1 MTLQYRPSNI
11 CLSDDKISTP
21 QSAASVLQRLIG
33 DEVSEVF
40 IVMLLNTR
48 HRVVS
53 YHVVARG
60 SIDGALYRQIKTEVS
75 RLCTD
80 ARIRPVLVVDEAHHL
95 RADVLEDL
103 RLLTNYQMDAE
114 NRLCLLLL
122 GQTEL
127 RRRLTMAVHEA
138 LAQRVVVRYHLTPL
152 TRDELPAYLTH
163 RLQLAGA
170 TVPLFDATAEQALY
184 QATSGLPRKIN
195 LLAHHT
201 LMAATLAKAKVATAD
216 HLQAALP
223 EVA

>member
-1 MTLQYRPSNI
+1 M
-11 CLSDDKISTP
+11 
-21 QSAASVLQRLIG
+21 
-33 DEVSEVF
+33 
-40 IVMLLNTR
+40 
-48 HRVVS
+48 H
-53 YHVVARG
+53 
-60 SIDGALYRQIKTEVS
+60 
-75 RLCTD
+75 
-80 ARIRPVLVVDEAHHL
+80 
-95 RADVLEDL
+95 
-103 RLLTNYQMDAE
+103 AE

-138 LAQRVVVRYHLTPL
+138 LAQRVVVRYHLTAL

-170 TVPLFDATAEQALY
+170 TVPLFDATAEEALY

-201 LMAATLAKAKVATAD
+201 LMAATLAKAKIATAD